1 MDSYPKPMEK
11 QEIVLRNSRRRLI
24 VSAIVSGLAAVFC
37 ILSAFI
43 YWQNKDGQ
51 WLVILVAVAPLAG
64 CVYCIKEWRDHKIE
78 MVISTEGIR
87 LRREGFY
94 SWSSI
99 EKISTD
105 VDEGDVKLILYVRD
119 RAPIHFGITSLE
131 IDDEEL
137 IDLILAYGQP
147 AGLFYT
153 KH

>member
-1 MDSYPKPMEK
+1 MFW
-11 QEIVLRNSRRRLI
+11 
-24 VSAIVSGLAAVFC
+24 A
-37 ILSAFI
+37 
-43 YWQNKDGQ
+43 NKGGQ
-51 WLVILVAVAPLAG
+51 WLVILVGLVALAG
-64 CVYCIKEWRDHKIE
+64 CIYYIKEWRDHKIE

-87 LRREGFY
+87 LRGEGFY

-105 VDEGDVKLILYVRD
+105 VDEGNVTLLLHVRG
-119 RAPIHFGITSLE
+119 RAAVHFGITSLE

>member
-1 MDSYPKPMEK
+1 MEK

-24 VSAIVSGLAAVFC
+24 ITAIISGLTAVFC
-37 ILSAFI
+37 IISAFI
-43 YWQNKDGQ
+43 YWQNSNGR
-51 WLVILVAVAPLAG
+51 WLVILVAVVALAA
-64 CVYCIKEWRDHKIE
+64 CIYYIKEWRYHKIE

-87 LRREGFY
+87 LRGEGFY

-99 EKISTD
+99 EKVSTD
-105 VDEGDVKLILYVRD
+105 VDEGDVKLILYVRN
-119 RAPIHFGITSLE
+119 RAAIHFGITSLE